1 MFTLGKAFG
10 GAKDTSDPSAVPTDP
25 FGRIRHEFR
34 TLGSTLDRFDA
45 SVKSALRKIPGSRM
59 PPPRAEARAAEAARA
74 PKPGLFDR
82 LRSGAKGKARATS
95 EPEKDSRRAQKK
107 EKTPPPPR
115 ATKKETEKTP
125 KTVPATAPAE
135 PAAISPE
142 PADAPRRTKR
152 PTKAV
157 VEPTKRLSA
166 NTKKRA
172 DDSEVRDY
180 ISRSYAPRD
189 ADEKKELAPAKKE
202 PASVTMPPKPPQKVT
217 FADLDDADKSLVARA
232 RAAMAAMAH
241 VEPTRANL
249 VAGAAAILAAHVLA
263 KAWRAR
269 GGPRRD
275 ELSAEEKFDDDIDS
289 AFGTPTRAGA
299 VDRRTASSKGKA
311 PAPMPATGTASAKR
325 LVFRDE
331 ETKTAAALRP
341 ADVNRAGTLPARAS
355 SSKQN
360 RFGVGADALAAAVRA
375 KTTVIKATRRL
386 KRSGELRVDVL
397 EATFLD
403 APEKFDGDASAETFT
418 FRVAVDADKS
428 GFVRGST
435 PARAFDN
442 KRRRDVVTFNS
453 RLAFSLPASSDGHA
467 GKRVEARL
475 CDGAGRTVAK
485 TAVLLRAALRAAP
498 VTKSF
503 PLHDRAGAVVGQA
516 RLAIEWDY
524 AEEEQDAKE
533 NENVSAASKLL
544 AAVKE

>member
-1 MFTLGKAFG
+1 
-10 GAKDTSDPSAVPTDP
+10 
-25 FGRIRHEFR
+25 
-34 TLGSTLDRFDA
+34 
-45 SVKSALRKIPGSRM
+45 
-59 PPPRAEARAAEAARA
+59 
-74 PKPGLFDR
+74 
-82 LRSGAKGKARATS
+82 
-95 EPEKDSRRAQKK
+95 
-107 EKTPPPPR
+107 
-115 ATKKETEKTP
+115 
-125 KTVPATAPAE
+125 
-135 PAAISPE
+135 
-142 PADAPRRTKR
+142 
-152 PTKAV
+152 
-157 VEPTKRLSA
+157 
-166 NTKKRA
+166 
-172 DDSEVRDY
+172 
-180 ISRSYAPRD
+180 
-189 ADEKKELAPAKKE
+189 
-202 PASVTMPPKPPQKVT
+202 VT

-249 VAGAAAILAAHVLA
+249 AAGAAAILAAHVLA

-269 GGPRRD
+269 AGTRRD
-275 ELSAEEKFDDDIDS
+275 EEKVDDDIDS

-299 VDRRTASSKGKA
+299 VDRPTASAKGKA
-311 PAPMPATGTASAKR
+311 PASMPAAGTASAKR
-325 LVFRDE
+325 LVFGD
-331 ETKTAAALRP
+331 ETKRKTAGTAAALRP
-341 ADVNRAGTLPARAS
+341 ADVNRAAGTLPSRAS

-403 APEKFDGDASAETFT
+403 APEDSGDAFT
-418 FRVAVDADKS
+418 FRVAVDADAHS
-428 GFVRGST
+428 VRGAT

-442 KRRRDVVTFNS
+442 KHRRDVVTFNS

-503 PLHDRAGAVVGQA
+503 PLHDRAGLVVGTA

-524 AEEEQDAKE
+524 EKESPDAKE
-533 NENVSAASKLL
+533 NDRDAVSAAAKFL

>member
-25 FGRIRHEFR
+25 FGRVRHEFR

-59 PPPRAEARAAEAARA
+59 PLPRAEARAAEAARA

-107 EKTPPPPR
+107 EKQK
-115 ATKKETEKTP
+115 TKKATEKKTP
-125 KTVPATAPAE
+125 KTVPASAPAT
-135 PAAISPE
+135 PKAVSPE
-142 PADAPRRTKR
+142 PAEAPRLTKR
-152 PTKAV
+152 PTEAV
-157 VEPTKRLSA
+157 SDTKKPLSA
-166 NTKKRA
+166 KTKKRA

-180 ISRSYAPRD
+180 ISRSYKPRD
-189 ADEKKELAPAKKE
+189 ADEKITEEHAPAKKE
-202 PASVTMPPKPPQKVT
+202 SASVTMPPKPPQKVT

-249 VAGAAAILAAHVLA
+249 AAGAAAIIAAHVLA

-269 GGPRRD
+269 GGTRR
-275 ELSAEEKFDDDIDS
+275 EEKVDDDIDS

-299 VDRRTASSKGKA
+299 VDRPTASAKGKA
-311 PAPMPATGTASAKR
+311 PASMPAAGTASAKR
-325 LVFRDE
+325 LVFGD
-331 ETKTAAALRP
+331 ETKRKTVGTAAALRP
-341 ADVNRAGTLPARAS
+341 ADVNRAAGTLPSRAS

-403 APEKFDGDASAETFT
+403 APVVDGDPFT
-418 FRVAVDADKS
+418 FRVAVDADAH
-428 GFVRGST
+428 FVRGAT

-442 KRRRDVVTFNS
+442 KHRRDVVTFNS

-498 VTKSF
+498 VTKAF
-503 PLHDRAGAVVGQA
+503 PLHDRAGAVVGTA

-524 AEEEQDAKE
+524 AKQDRTRRRTTQTP
-533 NENVSAASKLL
+533 SRRRRSSSPP
-544 AAVKE
+544 

>member
-25 FGRIRHEFR
+25 FGRVRHEFR

-59 PPPRAEARAAEAARA
+59 PLPRAEARAAEAARA

-107 EKTPPPPR
+107 EKQK
-115 ATKKETEKTP
+115 TKKATEKKTP
-125 KTVPATAPAE
+125 KTVPASAPAT
-135 PAAISPE
+135 PKAVSPE
-142 PADAPRRTKR
+142 PAEAPRRTKR
-152 PTKAV
+152 PTEAV
-157 VEPTKRLSA
+157 SQPPKRLSA

-180 ISRSYAPRD
+180 ISRSYKPRD
-189 ADEKKELAPAKKE
+189 ADEKNKEEHAPAKKE
-202 PASVTMPPKPPQKVT
+202 SASVTMPPKPPQKVT

-249 VAGAAAILAAHVLA
+249 AAGAAAILAAHVLA

-269 GGPRRD
+269 AGTRRD
-275 ELSAEEKFDDDIDS
+275 EEKVDDDIDS

-299 VDRRTASSKGKA
+299 VDRPTASAKGKA
-311 PAPMPATGTASAKR
+311 PASMPAAGTASAKR
-325 LVFRDE
+325 LVFGD
-331 ETKTAAALRP
+331 ETKRKTAGTAAALRP
-341 ADVNRAGTLPARAS
+341 ADVNRAAGTLPSRAS

-403 APEKFDGDASAETFT
+403 APEDSGDAFT
-418 FRVAVDADKS
+418 FRVAVDADAHS
-428 GFVRGST
+428 VRGAT

-442 KRRRDVVTFNS
+442 KHRRDVVTFNS

-503 PLHDRAGAVVGQA
+503 PLHDRAGLVVGTA

-524 AEEEQDAKE
+524 AKQEQDAKE
-533 NENVSAASKLL
+533 NDTDAVSAAAKVL